1 MTVAVRKIAAGES
14 PYDAVRALLFETVKK
29 ELSLEMDE
37 RDIVKD
43 ERGKP
48 FDKKGRF
55 FFSLSHSGG
64 ICAVLVADTPCGVD
78 VQEIKSVSDGVL
90 KKIGVLP
97 PFPESDRERTALWAL
112 AESFVK
118 MTGDGI
124 SALSKVPRFF
134 KNINIEN
141 EFTKVASDSD
151 ELFEIKEICGYVLA
165 VCVRTA

>member
-1 MTVAVRKIAAGES
+1 MTVAVRKIATGES
-14 PYDAVRALLFETVKK
+14 PRDAVRALLFETVKN

-55 FFSLSHSGG
+55 FVSLSHSGG
-64 ICAVLVADTPCGVD
+64 VCAILVADTPCGVD

-124 SALSKVPRFF
+124 SALSKVPHF
-134 KNINIEN
+134 KNINIKN

-165 VCVRTA
+165 VCVHTA